1 MKNVPMQ
8 LSKTFITLF
17 LATVFLGAKSQIT
30 TNTMTATQL
39 VQNVLLGPGVTAM
52 NITYTGAAKGMASF
66 TATPSSSLGI
76 ARGVYLTTGSNGTV
90 PGELGPTGPS
100 SGFQSID
107 QSGTGSFNN
116 EDTDL
121 SAIAGTDV
129 HDAAILEF
137 DFIPQ
142 SDTVRFRYVFGSEE
156 YNDFVNSINDVF
168 AYILSGVT
176 TPLTAT
182 NIALIPGTSTP
193 ITINNVNNGNS
204 GGVSTGPCTNC
215 AYYRDNI
222 NGSID
227 CVYDGL
233 TTVLTAKHSVICGE
247 TYHIKI
253 AIADAADHVYDS
265 GVFLEAGSFS
275 SAPPITVSSSSSNG
289 AFADTLMYEG
299 CNSNC
304 LYLVRTGNI
313 ALKDSFQ
320 LSVTGSAIDGT
331 DYQQNGTSVNWP
343 TKLVYSANQDTI
355 TFCGLKAIED
365 NIAEGTD
372 TIKFTIST
380 YTTSSAACINSNT
393 IKFNLYIRDYVK
405 INIGQGDTTICN
417 GQSVVLNANA
427 SQGVPAYTYTWQPG
441 AGNGSSI
448 STGPVT
454 QPTTYTITVKDI
466 CFERAPE
473 TKVITVTPSTLPTLA
488 DLGNFKFCLDSVKK
502 IQVAVSNGKP
512 PYQISWII
520 PGGGVAPF
528 DTAGMLYSF
537 MSSGLPSDGT
547 YTVVLTD
554 QCNKQD
560 TITTQLS
567 IIDCSIKVPNVVT
580 SNGDNVNDAF
590 KIHGLENFPNSS
602 LYVYNRWGRK
612 LYQSSNYANDWKP
625 DYSAGT
631 YFYVLEL
638 PDGRKFNGF
647 FELFKN

>member
-1 MKNVPMQ
+1 MRYVSMQ
-8 LSKTFITLF
+8 LSNIFITLSF
-17 LATVFLGAKSQIT
+17 VTVFLGAKSQIT
-30 TNTMTATQL
+30 TTTMTPTQL

-52 NITYTGAAKGMASF
+52 NITYTGVAKGMASF

-76 ARGVYLTTGSNGTV
+76 AKGVYLTTGSNGTV
-90 PGELGPTGPS
+90 AGELGPSGPS
-100 SGFQSID
+100 SGFQSIS
-107 QSGTGSFNN
+107 QTNNNNN
-116 EDTDL
+116 EDADL
-121 SAIAGTDV
+121 SAIAGIDV
-129 HDAAILEF
+129 HDPAILEF

-204 GGVSTGPCTNC
+204 PGVSAGPCNHC

-233 TTVLTAKHSVICGE
+233 TVVLTAKHSVICGE

-304 LYLVRTGNI
+304 LYLVRTGNT
-313 ALKDSFQ
+313 AVKDSFQ
-320 LSVTGSAIDGT
+320 LSVAGNAINGT
-331 DYQQNGTSVNWP
+331 DYQQNGAAVNWP
-343 TKLVYSANQDTI
+343 TKLIYNANQDTI
-355 TFCGLKAIED
+355 IFCGLKAIED
-365 NIAEGTD
+365 NVAEGTD
-372 TIKFTIST
+372 TIRFSIST
-380 YTTSSAACINSNT
+380 YTNSAAACISSNT

-405 INIGQGDTTICN
+405 VSIGQGDTTICN

-427 SQGVPAYTYTWQPG
+427 SHGVPAYTYTWQPG
-441 AGNGSSI
+441 SGNGSSI
-448 STGPVT
+448 STGPIS

-466 CFERAPE
+466 CFERPPE
-473 TKVITVTPSTLPTLA
+473 TKTVTVTPSTLPMLA

-502 IQVAVSNGKP
+502 IQVVATNGKP
-512 PYQISWII
+512 PYQINWII
-520 PGGGVAPF
+520 PGGGVPPF
-528 DTAGMLYSF
+528 DTTGMLYSF

-560 TITTQLS
+560 TITTQLT
-567 IIDCSIKVPNVVT
+567 IIDCDIKVPNVVT
-580 SNGDNVNDAF
+580 PNGDNVNEAF

-647 FELFKN
+647 FEIFKN